1 MIRFFGHFEG
11 DQQTYRGKGEVEDI
25 RTNRDC
31 IKAFAAKVI
40 EAGVIQRAE
49 LDAIDKEVVS
59 LIDEAVA
66 HAKAAPAPSPKDL
79 MSDVYVAY

>member
-25 RTNRDC
+25 RSNRDC
-31 IKAFAAKVI
+31 IKAFVAKVI

-49 LDAIDKEVVS
+49 LDGIDKEAVGLV
-59 LIDEAVA
+59 DEAVA
-66 HAKAAPAPSPKDL
+66 HAKAAPLPQPKDL
-79 MSDVYVAY
+79 MTDVYVAY